1 MRPRALAPQL
11 KRDPL
16 DCEHPMILAHTVP
29 PRYPRTLIGVVAFL
43 GITGA
48 KPLSGQQDCGAL
60 AQQQAM
66 NACFAER
73 ARRSAAL
80 LDSLIQDLR
89 GHLEHA
95 QFAQLLDV
103 QRDWTQYRDGHCKWQ
118 AHVAEGGSIQST
130 EYATCMDVVTRN
142 RIDELK
148 LNLCEGNGM
157 TGPCTA
163 SAKYDRVRRQVKH
176 E

>member
-1 MRPRALAPQL
+1 MSLAY
-11 KRDPL
+11 
-16 DCEHPMILAHTVP
+16 TVP
-29 PRYPRTLIGVVAFL
+29 SQYPRTLIGVVAFL

-48 KPLSGQQDCGAL
+48 SPLLGQQDCGAL
-60 AQQQAM
+60 AQQQRM

-73 ARRSAAL
+73 ARRSVAL

-89 GHLEHA
+89 GHLEQA
-95 QFAQLLDV
+95 EYAQLLNV

-118 AHVAEGGSIQST
+118 AHFAEGGSIQPT
-130 EYATCMDVVTRN
+130 EYATCIDVVTWN

-157 TGPCTA
+157 TGACTA
-163 SAKYDRVRRQVKH
+163 SAKYDRPRRQGQHK
-176 E
+176 

>member
-1 MRPRALAPQL
+1 MRPRPLRPQL

-16 DCEHPMILAHTVP
+16 DCEHPMSLAHTVP
-29 PRYPRTLIGVVAFL
+29 PQYLRTLIGVVAFL

-48 KPLSGQQDCGAL
+48 SPLLGQQDCGAL

-66 NACFAER
+66 NACSAER

-89 GHLEHA
+89 GHLEQA
-95 QFAQLLDV
+95 QFAQLLSV

-118 AHVAEGGSIQST
+118 AHFAEGGSIQPT
-130 EYATCMDVVTRN
+130 EYATCIDALTWN

-157 TGPCTA
+157 TGACTA
-163 SAKYDRVRRQVKH
+163 SAKYDRVRSKGQHK
-176 E
+176 